1 MCGGLECGHLGY
13 TCRGHWDVNFWAVC
27 VGDWDVDIWAICVGC
42 GYLGSTCREV
52 RCGCLGYICGCV
64 EERDVDFGL
73 YVWAA

>member
-1 MCGGLECGHLGY
+1 MWIFGLYVWEL
-13 TCRGHWDVNFWAVC
+13 
-27 VGDWDVDIWAICVGC
+27 GC

-52 RCGCLGYICGCV
+52 RCGCLGNICGCV